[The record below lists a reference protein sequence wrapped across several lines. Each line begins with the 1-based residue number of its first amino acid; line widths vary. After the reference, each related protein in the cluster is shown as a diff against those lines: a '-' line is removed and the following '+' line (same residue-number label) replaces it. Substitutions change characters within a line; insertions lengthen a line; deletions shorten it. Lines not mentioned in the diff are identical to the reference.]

1 MRYLLMIYGNDE
13 DWTQYPIEDLQ
24 PTMDAH
30 GSFTSDLQKAGA
42 FVASEALRPSST
54 ATTVRLKQGKTLLT
68 DGPYIE
74 SKEQIG
80 GFYLIDVANLD
91 DALSWAKR
99 LAEFEENPIV
109 VWPAIDM
116 ET

>member
-13 DWTQYPIEDLQ
+13 DWTQHPIEDLQ
-24 PTMDAH
+24 PIMDAH
-30 GSFTSDLQKAGA
+30 ESFSSDLQKAGA
-42 FVASEALRPSST
+42 FIAAEALRPSSST
-54 ATTVRLKQGKTLLT
+54 TTVRLKQGKPLLT

-99 LAEFEENPIV
+99 LAEFEENPVV

-116 ET
+116 